1 MVGLGLCYNYL
12 MRIKYFTLSREEVF
26 SAAHSLGLEGSGDFG
41 PCSALHGHDY
51 RLKVTVTGP
60 FDEEKGILLK
70 AVLLK
75 QIMKEAIID
84 KVDHRNLNCDV
95 PFLKGKITSME
106 NLAWAFAVE
115 LEKPLAEKGVKLF
128 SIELAETEHNSVKLY
143 LE

>member
-26 SAAHSLGLEGSGDFG
+26 SAAHSLGSGGAGDFG

-60 FDEEKGILLK
+60 FDEERGVLLD
-70 AVLLK
+70 AVELK
-75 QIMKEAIID
+75 QIMREAVVG
-84 KVDHRNLNCDV
+84 KVERRNLNEV
-95 PFLKGKITSME
+95 PFLRGKVTSME
-106 NLAWAFAVE
+106 NLAWAFALE